1 MKNNYQ
7 DHREACKKENCA
19 SCNFD
24 EGKLGGWDRSH
35 RAGAVLAEFKDKT
48 LQGIVAELGWK
59 TTKTADKRFSIP
71 CKCLLSLTYNRLFS
85 SIYQTHY
92 QYNCVSEEN
101 DSRGVFAAST
111 NLKNK
116 YYPMIETRHGGKDRK
131 WEEAS
136 SDLLHFLQHNHP
148 LTIRTFLQCMYRP
161 MRFVVI
167 PIYPDLIYFEYINDF
182 NSDY

>member
-92 QYNCVSEEN
+92 QYNCLIATHSVSPGSLGQSGEETKHKRCRGIGERKARTN
-101 DSRGVFAAST
+101 DAIEDQQVDAFDGRRGRAT
-111 NLKNK
+111 
-116 YYPMIETRHGGKDRK
+116 PT
-131 WEEAS
+131 
-136 SDLLHFLQHNHP
+136 
-148 LTIRTFLQCMYRP
+148 
-161 MRFVVI
+161 
-167 PIYPDLIYFEYINDF
+167 
-182 NSDY
+182 